1 MGIPPNQNQLS
12 SNVEKLLQIT
22 AIINTI
28 NQWIG
33 KLAYWLVI
41 LMVAV
46 GGWNVVGRYV
56 GKWIGQPM
64 TSNALIEIQWYIFD
78 LVFLLGAAYTLQRD
92 GHVRVDIIYKNFGR
106 KGRAIANLIGTI
118 LFLIPFSLMVIYFSW
133 GTIVNS
139 WKILEMSPDPGGLPR
154 YPIKSMIIV
163 SFLMLLLQGIAD
175 TINNLAIILNIQQ
188 QNKLMTEVREQG
200 TGNRE
205 QDD

>member
-163 SFLMLLLQGIAD
+163 SFALLLLQGFAD
-175 TINNLAIILNIQQ
+175 TIQNLAIIMNLTQPQENH
-188 QNKLMTEVREQG
+188 E
-200 TGNRE
+200 
-205 QDD
+205 

>member
-1 MGIPPNQNQLS
+1 M
-12 SNVEKLLQIT
+12 EKLLQIT

-188 QNKLMTEVREQG
+188 QNKLATEVRE
-200 TGNRE
+200 E
-205 QDD
+205 DD